1 MTHSNYNK
9 TNDCLLVGI
18 SRYVPLRDK
27 IAFILAIQDIYKE
40 GCYSIESIK
49 SDGQN
54 LFAIKY
60 KESPVGQMYEDL
72 SEAISVFLK
81 LIETKKEL

>member
-1 MTHSNYNK
+1 MNCSNHGD

-27 IAFILAIQDIYKE
+27 IAFILAIQGIYVE

-54 LFAIKY
+54 FFTVKN
-60 KESPVGQMYEDL
+60 KRSPVGQMYEDL